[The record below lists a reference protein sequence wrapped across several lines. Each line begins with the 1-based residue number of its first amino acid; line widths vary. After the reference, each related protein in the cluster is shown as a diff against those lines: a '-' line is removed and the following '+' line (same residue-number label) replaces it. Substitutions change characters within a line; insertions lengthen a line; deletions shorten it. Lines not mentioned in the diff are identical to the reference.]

1 MPPRAEAFPGE
12 LIFRRFKLH
21 FMPVNA
27 DIRKVSRRKARRS
40 NLVSLERVC
49 SDRTRLLIENI
60 MVMSLPSTGAS
71 TGMGGE
77 IGQDT
82 SLNIFA
88 HRKSGEAPLRWR
100 RA

>member
-12 LIFRRFKLH
+12 LIFRRFKRH

-27 DIRKVSRRKARRS
+27 DIRKVSRRRARRS

-60 MVMSLPSTGAS
+60 MVMSRPSTGAS
-71 TGMGGE
+71 TAMGGE
-77 IGQDT
+77 IGQKT
-82 SLNIFA
+82 SLNIFTIKN
-88 HRKSGEAPLRWR
+88 RGRLP
-100 RA
+100 